1 MTLLFICNP
10 FIAYLVFKNKGA
22 FEVTFSQLLHIYG
35 YSYTIFVP
43 VAFVY
48 LSIPLYNMRWFILLS
63 SGAISLYY
71 LYKETREIMIK
82 YFDEASLK

>member
-22 FEVTFSQLLHIYG
+22 FEVSFVELLHIYG
-35 YSYTIFVP
+35 YSYTIFIP
-43 VAFVY
+43 VAFLY
-48 LSIPLYNMRWFILLS
+48 LVIPLYNMRLFILLS

-71 LYKETREIMIK
+71 LFKETKEIMNK
-82 YFDEASLK
+82 YFDDGSLK